1 MRFEGMIFMLGN
13 WELVMCFVLY
23 VFIDKWIWIEY
34 DFMWDKIDICEVESC
49 LCGFLKF
56 IR

>member
-34 DFMWDKIDICEVESC
+34 DFMWDKIDICEVESF
-49 LCGFLKF
+49 LCGFL
-56 IR
+56 